1 MFKSASEWRCDAS
14 CNVTVVRWWSVVAMY
29 GDVLRMV
36 DPTPTHSQ
44 IVQVLLGKLFVY
56 NFWFQILRNIH
67 IMWTSEKTYIYIY
80 IYRCFSKI
88 GTIKHDIST
97 ECSFVHRYCQK
108 GKIQHQSK
116 APLLP
121 RLFMIFYG
129 WLVVWNMA
137 FIFPFSWE
145 CHHPNW
151 RTHIFQRGRSTTNQ
165 TVTST
170 TKSKQRCRAFG
181 IWHLFDGQNVGG
193 TYRKFSK
200 TSGYPRC
207 PQFQYS
213 DPQLLALKLKKDGGE
228 VLLKPPF
235 LYASDD
241 TWVASFYKFFC
252 GHESWHIFQGWRHP
266 RR

>member
-1 MFKSASEWRCDAS
+1 MVRCGYVWWCPKNGGPHPNTQPNCASPFRKIICLQFL
-14 CNVTVVRWWSVVAMY
+14 V
-29 GDVLRMV
+29 
-36 DPTPTHSQ
+36 P
-44 IVQVLLGKLFVY
+44 
-56 NFWFQILRNIH
+56 NF
-67 IMWTSEKTYIYIY
+67 EKHPYYVNQWKNIY

-235 LYASDD
+235 FICKWWHLGS
-241 TWVASFYKFFC
+241 KFL
-252 GHESWHIFQGWRHP
+252 
-266 RR
+266 